1 MKKYTQTII
10 NVCFAIFIT
19 MYIIQDDKLNEQVE
33 FLNEE
38 LESANIGLIKTLYTD
53 YNTAFINNDFPRIAS
68 HFEAPVNFATNG
80 IIAET
85 EKDVIETYKVMK
97 ATLQEGY
104 AYSVTGDVTIK
115 RQSDNSYLLCADFT
129 RFNKQKEVL
138 FKGRAEYL
146 WINVPDKGWKMN
158 YLKGIDR
165 DSNSVCIL
173 DGQSP
178 LLEN

>member
-53 YNTAFINNDFPRIAS
+53 YNTSFINNDFPRIAS
-68 HFEAPVNFATNG
+68 HFEAPVNFANNNE

-85 EKDVIETYKVMK
+85 EKDVVERYKVMK
-97 ATLQEGY
+97 ATIQEGY

-115 RQSDNSYLLCADFT
+115 RQNDNSYLLCADFT

-138 FKGRAEYL
+138 FEGRAEYQ

-158 YLKGIDR
+158 YLKGINR
-165 DSNSVCIL
+165 GSNPICIL
-173 DGQSP
+173 EGYSP
-178 LLEN
+178 F